1 MNFKTLR
8 FAATSFILTMTLI
21 GAVACVPK
29 QQAETTDVPTIL
41 IDNFDGN
48 QLDPG
53 QLLAGVEVVKLGND
67 SVIVGQVLDVEQMDS
82 LLYVLDNTGNILAI
96 DLTSKELVYRTR
108 RIGSGPCEYQKA
120 TDLSCC
126 HQQVNVWDAASC
138 RVITLDARLQPV
150 AEARI
155 LQPAVSFAAMD
166 DDHFVF
172 ENLSRETTPYQ
183 LIRSDRSGNEL
194 QPLLPCDV
202 PSSSY
207 RLSSSQFRN
216 VEGKVWYH
224 ESGSDQL
231 LCWDDSTF
239 SVAYKYDFTK
249 KGHDAAEPIE
259 PGTESA
265 YALNTSVWKLPGYV
279 INSFL
284 YKGRRYYGFYDC
296 GQRQVVAGT
305 LTQYEGLPFYPQWAT
320 DELLIGSAG
329 GFEDASHGIEVDDMV
344 LLLFTLK

>member
-1 MNFKTLR
+1 MNFNALR
-8 FAATSFILTMTLI
+8 LAATLFILTVTLI

-67 SVIVGQVLDVEQMDS
+67 SVIVGQVLDVEQMNS
-82 LLYVLDNTGNILAI
+82 LLYVLDNTGN
-96 DLTSKELVYRTR
+96 
-108 RIGSGPCEYQKA
+108 
-120 TDLSCC
+120 
-126 HQQVNVWDAASC
+126 
-138 RVITLDARLQPV
+138 
-150 AEARI
+150 
-155 LQPAVSFAAMD
+155 
-166 DDHFVF
+166 
-172 ENLSRETTPYQ
+172 
-183 LIRSDRSGNEL
+183 
-194 QPLLPCDV
+194 
-202 PSSSY
+202 
-207 RLSSSQFRN
+207 
-216 VEGKVWYH
+216 
-224 ESGSDQL
+224 QL

-239 SVAYKYDFTK
+239 SVAYQYDFMK
-249 KGHDAAEPIE
+249 IGHDAAVPIE

-284 YKGRRYYGFYDC
+284 YKGLRYYGFYDC

-305 LTQYEGLPFYPQWAT
+305 LPQYECLPFYPQWAT
-320 DELLIGSAG
+320 DELLIGCAG
-329 GFEDASHGIEVDDMV
+329 GFEDASHRIEADDVV